1 MTDFEGQVLAD
12 LSVLKSQ
19 MKQVMGIG
27 QIGRLGQLED
37 RMQDHEKAVQRMK
50 ESWVR
55 SAVCSPSSTSPST
68 SSWAG
73 TNHMFS
79 QPEDLEEIYGIST
92 AVPEE
97 HRATA

>member
-50 ESWVR
+50 GVMGAFGGLLTVVHVAIDILVGR
-55 SAVCSPSSTSPST
+55 
-68 SSWAG
+68 
-73 TNHMFS
+73 H
-79 QPEDLEEIYGIST
+79 
-92 AVPEE
+92 
-97 HRATA
+97 